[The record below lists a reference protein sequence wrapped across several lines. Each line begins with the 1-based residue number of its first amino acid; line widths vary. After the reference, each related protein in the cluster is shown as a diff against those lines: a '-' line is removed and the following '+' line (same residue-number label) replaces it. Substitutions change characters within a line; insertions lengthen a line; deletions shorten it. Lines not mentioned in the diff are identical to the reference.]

1 MPQRRRRRGTYR
13 SRLANTVTGG
23 FGFGLGLTNCV
34 ADHLS
39 RGRGTSCSGRVAV
52 AANSYLIACLPV
64 CSKTTRS
71 AGKGRGPGE
80 AEGGVPRLYAGFG
93 YAPRWPLRGR
103 LVALVPPRAEP
114 GPQRGTRAKGFLP
127 YTQYARLLCRYAYA

>member
-1 MPQRRRRRGTYR
+1 LPQRRRRRGTYR

-52 AANSYLIACLPV
+52 AASSYLIAFLPV

-71 AGKGRGPGE
+71 AGTGRGPGE
-80 AEGGVPRLYAGFG
+80 KAACLTCMRGPGSFSRVSPAAGGAG
-93 YAPRWPLRGR
+93 
-103 LVALVPPRAEP
+103 PPAHA
-114 GPQRGTRAKGFLP
+114 G
-127 YTQYARLLCRYAYA
+127 